1 LIALHSVSKELGR
14 GNLRKLVLNGISWEI
29 PARTRVVILGQRGAG
44 KSTLLQVIS
53 GARFPT
59 SGWVERKGSICSISG
74 LMHARG
80 AALTSRQL
88 ALRLARLYH
97 VNPDEIIRFVGQ
109 FAEMEEFVDMPV
121 KMLPKSIRQRLNYA
135 LAYAIPFDFYLFD
148 GAIGGRKGE
157 FGERCQ
163 TAFEMRSREAGVIL
177 TTSSPKLA
185 EKFDGLAGI
194 LHHGRVHFFPTVDK
208 ALSVFKALPPPQPDT
223 KVYSADDD
231 ASDEQDEGWL

>member
-1 LIALHSVSKELGR
+1 MIALHSVSKELGR
-14 GNLRKLVLNGISWEI
+14 GKLRKLVLKSISWEI
-29 PARTRVVILGQRGAG
+29 PARSRVVILGQRGAG

-59 SGWVERKGSICSISG
+59 SGWVERKGSICAISG
-74 LMHARG
+74 LMRARG
-80 AALTSRQL
+80 AALTPRQL

-97 VNPDEIIRFVGQ
+97 VNADEIIRFVGQ
-109 FAEMEEFVDMPV
+109 FAEMEELVDMPV
-121 KMLPKSIRQRLNYA
+121 NMLPKSIRQRLNYA

-185 EKFDGLAGI
+185 ERFDGLAGI
-194 LHHGRVHFFPTVDK
+194 LHQGRVHFFPTVEQ
-208 ALSVFKALPPPQPDT
+208 ALSVFKSLPPPEADIKQ
-223 KVYSADDD
+223 YSADAAAD
-231 ASDEQDEGWL
+231 DEQEEEWM